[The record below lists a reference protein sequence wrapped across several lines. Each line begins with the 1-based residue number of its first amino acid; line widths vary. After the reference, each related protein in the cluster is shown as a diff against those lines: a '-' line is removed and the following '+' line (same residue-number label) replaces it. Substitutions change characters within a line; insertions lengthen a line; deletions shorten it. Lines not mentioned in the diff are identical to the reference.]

1 MGLCIVLPPKGL
13 HCIHEYKKEVP
24 CASFLDCVDIV
35 GDVMQIVHEKDTARR
50 PTVLNGYFHLTKS
63 CEKWSGEQL
72 L

>member
-1 MGLCIVLPPKGL
+1 
-13 HCIHEYKKEVP
+13 
-24 CASFLDCVDIV
+24 LDFVDIV